1 MRNNI
6 MILMIT
12 VLLAVTSCSFTTK
25 KFDADSDKDRVL
37 IELMMYVLERGHFDL
52 REVDDEFSEQVFE
65 DFIQALDPL
74 KRHFLQED
82 IDDFEEYRFLIDDQ
96 IKNQEFDF
104 FDLAY
109 NRLQMRI
116 KDAKAIYPK
125 LLDTSFNFEE
135 DEEIDTDYENLPYAE
150 TKAELQDR
158 WKKQLKF
165 SALGTYYDMLDTQN
179 KKLEKLS
186 EKNQDEET
194 VTADEIEVEED
205 FKPQSL
211 EELEREART
220 TTRESIETYFENT
233 NDIERED
240 WFGLYINSVA
250 SQFDPHTN
258 YFAPQDKDRFDVSMS
273 GKLEGIGARLRKER
287 DQVKIDE
294 VISGGPAWKDGQL
307 ETGDLIQRVR
317 QEDEAESV
325 SIIGMRLDDAVN
337 LIKGKKGTKV
347 ILTVKKVDGSIEEI
361 ELVRDIVEID
371 ETYAKTSLVE
381 KEQVKYGVI
390 NLPKFYFDM
399 QDYNQRNAASDMKKE
414 VLRLIDEGAEGLV
427 IDLRNNGGG
436 SLSTVVDIAGLFIK
450 SGPVVQVKSSDG
462 NKDVLKDKDSKIVWD
477 GPLVIM
483 VNEISASAS
492 EILAAAMQDYE
503 RAIIMGS
510 EQTYGKGTVQNLVDL
525 NRWMKGSKFGDMG
538 ALKLTTQKF
547 YRVNG
552 GSTQLKGVSSD
563 IVMPDR
569 YMYIDLGERDYDNP
583 LAWDKIT
590 PAKFEKWKGYKN
602 IESVIQAS
610 KERIAS
616 NEQLLL
622 IEENAKW
629 VELQRERNVFP
640 LHIDLYAAHNQ
651 KIEEKAK
658 KFKKINDYETKL
670 EYISLPYELEAIEK
684 DSSLGEKRERWHKNL
699 KKDVYVEEA
708 INVLEDLRKQTVGS
722 KLVKAN

>member
-6 MILMIT
+6 MILMLT

-25 KFDADSDKDRVL
+25 KFDADADKDRVL

-150 TKAELQDR
+150 TKAELQNR

-194 VTADEIEVEED
+194 DTADEIEVEED
-205 FKPQSL
+205 FTPQSL

-325 SIIGMRLDDAVN
+325 SIIGMRLDDAVD

-436 SLSTVVDIAGLFIK
+436 SLSTVVDIAGLFIE

-492 EILAAAMQDYE
+492 EILAAAMQDYD

-590 PAKFEKWKGYKN
+590 PAKFEKWKGYKD

-616 NEQLLL
+616 NEQLSL

-640 LHIDLYAAHNQ
+640 LHIDLYTAHNQ

-684 DSSLGEKRERWHKNL
+684 DSSLSEKRERWHKNL

>member
-25 KFDADSDKDRVL
+25 KFDADDDKDRVL

-65 DFIQALDPL
+65 DFIQSLDPL

-186 EKNQDEET
+186 EKKQDEET
-194 VTADEIEVEED
+194 DTADEIEVEED
-205 FKPQSL
+205 FTPQSI
-211 EELEREART
+211 EELEKEART

-325 SIIGMRLDDAVN
+325 SIIGMRLDDAVD

-436 SLSTVVDIAGLFIK
+436 SLSTVVDIAGLFIE

-492 EILAAAMQDYE
+492 EILAAAMQDYD

-590 PAKFEKWKGYKN
+590 PAKFEKWKGYKD

-616 NEQLLL
+616 NEQLSL

-640 LHIDLYAAHNQ
+640 LHIDLYTAHNQ

-658 KFKKINDYETKL
+658 KFKKINDYKTKL

>member
-1 MRNNI
+1 MVA
-6 MILMIT
+6 

-52 REVDDEFSEQVFE
+52 REVDDEFSENVFE

-74 KRHFLQED
+74 KRHFLQSD
-82 IDDFEEYRFLIDDQ
+82 IDDFEEHRFLIDDQ

-104 FDLAY
+104 FELAY
-109 NRLQMRI
+109 NRFQTRI
-116 KDAKAIYPK
+116 KDAKDIYPK
-125 LLDTSFNFEE
+125 LLDDPFDFEE
-135 DEEIDTDYENLPYAE
+135 DEEIDTDYENLPYAK
-150 TKAELQDR
+150 TKSELRER
-158 WKKQLKF
+158 WRKQLKF
-165 SALGTYYDMLDTQN
+165 SALGSYYDMIDTQN
-179 KKLEKLS
+179 KKLEKLN
-186 EKNQDEET
+186 EKKDGEDEESE
-194 VTADEIEVEED
+194 DEVVVEDD
-205 FKPQSL
+205 FEPQSL
-211 EELEREART
+211 EEMEEEARK
-220 TTRESIETYFENT
+220 TTRESIETYFENS
-233 NDIERED
+233 NEIERKD
-240 WFGLYINSVA
+240 WFGLYINSIA

-258 YFAPQDKDRFDVSMS
+258 YFAPQDKERFDVSMS

-294 VISGGPAWKDGQL
+294 VISGGPAWKSGEL

-317 QEDEAESV
+317 QEDEEEAV
-325 SIIGMRLDDAVN
+325 SIIGMRLDDAVD

-347 ILTVKKVDGSIEEI
+347 FLTVKKVDGSIQEI
-361 ELVRDIVEID
+361 ELVRDVVEID
-371 ETYAKTSLVE
+371 ETYAKTSLV
-381 KEQVKYGVI
+381 KKNKVKYGVI
-390 NLPKFYFDM
+390 DLPKFYFDM
-399 QDYNQRNAASDMKKE
+399 EDYNQRNAASDMKQE

-436 SLSTVVDIAGLFIK
+436 SLSTVVDIAGLFIEN
-450 SGPVVQVKSSDG
+450 GPIVQVKSSDG
-462 NKDVLKDKDSKIVWD
+462 NKDVLKDKDPKIVWD
-477 GPLVIM
+477 GPLVIL

-525 NRWMKGSKFGDMG
+525 NRWMKRSQLGDMG

-569 YMYIDLGERDYDNP
+569 YMFIDLGERDYDNP
-583 LAWDKIT
+583 LPWDKIS
-590 PAKFEKWKGYKN
+590 PAKFNKWKGYKDL
-602 IESVIQAS
+602 ESVVQAS
-610 KERIAS
+610 KDRIS
-616 NEQLLL
+616 NNSQLSL
-622 IEENAKW
+622 IKANAEW
-629 VELQRERNVFP
+629 VHEQREQNVFP
-640 LHIDLYAAHNQ
+640 LHIDLYTEHNQ
-651 KIEEKAK
+651 RIEDKAK
-658 KFKKINDYETKL
+658 KFKKINEFETDL
-670 EYISLPYELEAIEK
+670 EYVSLPYELAKIET

-699 KKDVYVEEA
+699 KKDVYIEEA

>member
-135 DEEIDTDYENLPYAE
+135 DEEIDTDYEKLPYAE

-194 VTADEIEVEED
+194 DTADEIEVEED

-325 SIIGMRLDDAVN
+325 SIIGMRLDDAVD

-436 SLSTVVDIAGLFIK
+436 SLSTVVDIAGLFIE

-462 NKDVLKDKDSKIVWD
+462 DKDVLKDKDSKIVWD

-616 NEQLLL
+616 NEQLSL

>member
-194 VTADEIEVEED
+194 DTADEIEVEED

-325 SIIGMRLDDAVN
+325 SIIGMRLDDAVD

-436 SLSTVVDIAGLFIK
+436 SLSTVVDIAGLFIE

-462 NKDVLKDKDSKIVWD
+462 DKDVLKDKDSKIVWD

-616 NEQLLL
+616 NEQLSL

>member
-52 REVDDEFSEQVFE
+52 REVDDEFSEQVFK

-135 DEEIDTDYENLPYAE
+135 DEEINTDYENLPYAE

-194 VTADEIEVEED
+194 DTADEIEVEED

-325 SIIGMRLDDAVN
+325 SIIGMRLDDAVD

-371 ETYAKTSLVE
+371 ETYAKTSLVK

>member
-616 NEQLLL
+616 NEQLSL

>member
-6 MILMIT
+6 MISMLT

-25 KFDADSDKDRVL
+25 KFDADADKDRVL

-116 KDAKAIYPK
+116 KDAKAIYLK

-150 TKAELQDR
+150 TKAELQNR

-194 VTADEIEVEED
+194 DTADEIEVEED
-205 FKPQSL
+205 FTPQSL

-325 SIIGMRLDDAVN
+325 SIIGMRLDDAVD

-436 SLSTVVDIAGLFIK
+436 SLSTVVDIAGLFIE

-492 EILAAAMQDYE
+492 EILAAAMQDYD

-590 PAKFEKWKGYKN
+590 PAKFEKWKGYKD

-616 NEQLLL
+616 NEQLSL

-640 LHIDLYAAHNQ
+640 LHIDLYTAHNQ

-684 DSSLGEKRERWHKNL
+684 DSSLSEKRERWHKNL

>member
-194 VTADEIEVEED
+194 DTADEIEVEED

-325 SIIGMRLDDAVN
+325 SIIGMRLDDAVD

-462 NKDVLKDKDSKIVWD
+462 DKDVLKDKDSKIVWD

-616 NEQLLL
+616 NEQLSL

>member
-25 KFDADSDKDRVL
+25 KFDADDDKDRVL

-194 VTADEIEVEED
+194 DTADEIEVEED
-205 FKPQSL
+205 FTPQSI
-211 EELEREART
+211 EELEKEART

-325 SIIGMRLDDAVN
+325 SIIGMRLDDAVD

-436 SLSTVVDIAGLFIK
+436 SLSTVVDIAGLFIE

-590 PAKFEKWKGYKN
+590 PAKFEKWKGYKD

-616 NEQLLL
+616 NEQLSL

-640 LHIDLYAAHNQ
+640 LHIDLYTAHNQ

>member
-25 KFDADSDKDRVL
+25 KFDADDDKDRVL

-194 VTADEIEVEED
+194 DTADEIEVEED
-205 FKPQSL
+205 FTPQSI
-211 EELEREART
+211 EELEKEARA

-325 SIIGMRLDDAVN
+325 SIIGMRLDDAVD

-436 SLSTVVDIAGLFIK
+436 SLSTVVDIAGLFIE

-590 PAKFEKWKGYKN
+590 PAKFEKWKGYKD

-616 NEQLLL
+616 NEQLSL

-640 LHIDLYAAHNQ
+640 LHIDLYTAHNQ